1 LDREDEKQ
9 LGIVMSRMPIGQI
22 TVIRTPMLRPTM
34 TMEIL
39 RTVIL
44 TVTGPILTRTDI
56 PITAIIIMRIGLIIM
71 TGPTLTK
78 IGLII
83 TTGPTPVPDGVIGEM
98 EATAVMSEAQA
109 LTATVSAV
117 MLKDIRLMMI
127 GPTIQVEVI
136 LTLMVI
142 MWATTTRET
151 LRIPTLILIIRIHR
165 DRIILINPLLYNHRD
180 EITMGPEI
188 NRVPVS

>member
-1 LDREDEKQ
+1 ML
-9 LGIVMSRMPIGQI
+9 S
-22 TVIRTPMLRPTM
+22 VI
-34 TMEIL
+34 IF
-39 RTVIL
+39 
-44 TVTGPILTRTDI
+44 
-56 PITAIIIMRIGLIIM
+56 MRFCLIIM

-127 GPTIQVEVI
+127 GPTIQVEGI

-142 MWATTTRET
+142 MWASTILDT
-151 LRIPTLILIIRIHR
+151 LSIPPLLLIIRIHR